1 MSGEM
6 PKESLKWKVRFNT
19 VDGMFSFVNIS
30 RKINP
35 IPIEE
40 IQEWAELRVES
51 EELFSSID
59 SIESL

>member
-1 MSGEM
+1 MT
-6 PKESLKWKVRFNT
+6 KESLKWKVRFNT

-40 IQEWAELRVES
+40 VQEWAEFRVES
-51 EELFSSID
+51 EELYSSID
-59 SIESL
+59 SIEAL

>member
-6 PKESLKWKVRFNT
+6 TKESLKWKVRFNT

-40 IQEWAELRVES
+40 IQLSGNRWAQNPGY
-51 EELFSSID
+51 
-59 SIESL
+59 